1 MPARWILCGQ
11 ADEYSDDDEK
21 MRGRGKEEE
30 DRGALP
36 NGHELGR
43 TRSSRAG
50 CRGQCVEGRAGH
62 RTWYCRTCAVTVYEP
77 AAGAVVVKRDPSHCP
92 NGHKLGAEPGHQ
104 GLAAVP
110 VRRRSRRSSDV
121 V

>member
-62 RTWYCRTCAVTVYEP
+62 RTWYCRACGVTMYEP
-77 AAGAVVVKRDPSHCP
+77 AVRAELALTSDAVPVGVQAVVVGAGD
-92 NGHKLGAEPGHQ
+92 GHRVPDIGAVQVGT
-104 GLAAVP
+104 
-110 VRRRSRRSSDV
+110 R
-121 V
+121 